1 MTRCRAIAIVTA
13 FCGLAGANPALA
25 DQQVYVYSIIHPFY
39 GEIGT
44 FTDTI
49 ERTSEITRINSRLRV
64 AVSLLGIVVY
74 RQESDITEIMRG
86 ARLVSLQSVT
96 DKDGVRA
103 EVHGKAQGSQFLVN
117 ATAGAFAGPATIA
130 PSDPWLVKG
139 VGKGTVVFTDTG
151 RIVPV
156 NISGG
161 DYEMVSLNGVAV
173 SARHFI
179 VMGEK
184 RQDVWLDGREM
195 PIKFRVTEQGSP
207 IDFLLQGPATDA
219 GAMAVAEAKPLAV
232 TRSGNA
238 NK

>member
-1 MTRCRAIAIVTA
+1 MTRSMAITIVIA
-13 FCGLAGANPALA
+13 FCGLAGAKPALA

-49 ERTSEITRINSRLRV
+49 EHTSEVTRINSRLRV

-96 DKDGVRA
+96 DKDGVRV
-103 EVHGKAQGSQFLVN
+103 EVHGKAQGGQFLVN

-139 VGKGTVVFTDTG
+139 IGKGTVVFTDTG

-161 DYEMVSLNGVAV
+161 DFEMVTVNGVAV

-184 RQDVWLDGREM
+184 RQDVWLDGQEM

-207 IDFLLQGPATDA
+207 IDFLLQDPAADA
-219 GAMAVAEAKPLAV
+219 GAMAVAEVKPPSMN
-232 TRSGNA
+232 RSGNA
-238 NK
+238 SK